1 MQAVRHTIWAY
12 VHSGDWDV
20 WGAMTSP
27 GLNVRD
33 SVIVLEFRSPKF
45 LASLGCGIG
54 RAGTGGKWIADPPIP
69 AGSISPC

>member
-27 GLNVRD
+27 G
-33 SVIVLEFRSPKF
+33 SV
-45 LASLGCGIG
+45 
-54 RAGTGGKWIADPPIP
+54 
-69 AGSISPC
+69 